1 MKATGARDGHGR
13 SGPRARPAAAGT
25 FSSSAWATT
34 RRSATT
40 LVPAAATSSPVDAC
54 SCRRRWFLLRSDR
67 TSIDLVFTNRV
78 LASSSS
84 CSACR
89 WWAGRTDGCGGAGV
103 SGADGRA
110 GGADGR
116 TRGGAD
122 GRGGWGYDPRY
133 PGQTTWGASPQVL
146 WGTALLGPSR
156 KTSKIYPEDT
166 TRCVR
171 IRMIP

>member
-67 TSIDLVFTNRV
+67 TSIGLVFTNRV

-103 SGADGRA
+103 SGADGR
-110 GGADGR
+110 GGSLDGR
-116 TRGGAD
+116 D
-122 GRGGWGYDPRY
+122 GERSDCIWAVLRLSGEFCYGLLYY
-133 PGQTTWGASPQVL
+133 LFHSVSASL
-146 WGTALLGPSR
+146 
-156 KTSKIYPEDT
+156 
-166 TRCVR
+166 
-171 IRMIP
+171 